1 MVRIR
6 NYAQIYALLGIFETR
21 LRITIPNVLGPDTIT
36 QGNFNWYET
45 FALSP
50 RGTEAL
56 VKARGKAVKLRT
68 TRKYSEPEHFLH
80 LSFWRYL
87 VRRPYYSS
95 LWVPRLHKGFS
106 GIENPKSFST
116 FKELDSRFGR
126 ALKVR
131 NHVAHYSMGWEC
143 DVDDEIGNLLW
154 LIKALDSEL
163 VTSALDFLADT

>member
-1 MVRIR
+1 MDCSGASQVSVLAYQSIRAHMVRIR

-21 LRITIPNVLGPDTIT
+21 LRITIPKVLGADTIT
-36 QGNFNWYET
+36 QSNFKWYET

-56 VKARGKAVKLRT
+56 VIARGKAVKLRT

-95 LWVPRLHKGFS
+95 LW
-106 GIENPKSFST
+106 IQ
-116 FKELDSRFGR
+116 D
-126 ALKVR
+126 
-131 NHVAHYSMGWEC
+131 
-143 DVDDEIGNLLW
+143 
-154 LIKALDSEL
+154 L
-163 VTSALDFLADT
+163 VGH